1 MVIITENDVSQWEDQ
16 TGVLYHFPKRYEK
29 YLKPGTSAIYYK
41 GSIKLK
47 HFSDKRLSN
56 DPHYFGTAII
66 GHVYPDESSSKGD
79 LFATI
84 ESFKSFTSPVLAKEN
99 NSYLEEIPESRK
111 ANYWRDGVRQVSQVV
126 FDRILNKAGGSI
138 TPIEDRYTDLND
150 LEVSLESGTEGKQ
163 TKRYITVYERDSKLR
178 NAAISIHGY
187 DCVVCGFN
195 FEEAYGDYA
204 KGFIHIH
211 HIVPVSE
218 FGDSKIVNPQTDLV
232 PVCANCH
239 SIIHRKRNNT
249 LSIQEMKRLLKT

>member
-29 YLKPGTSAIYYK
+29 YLKPGTPAIYYK
-41 GSIKLK
+41 GRIKLK
-47 HFSDKRLSN
+47 QFSDKRLSD
-56 DPHYFGTAII
+56 DPHYFGTATI
-66 GHVYPDESSSKGD
+66 GQVYPDQSSAKGD

-84 ESFKSFTSPVLAKEN
+84 EGFKSFASPVLAKQN

-111 ANYWRDGVRQVSQVV
+111 SNYWRDGVRQISQAV
-126 FDRILNKAGGSI
+126 FDRILDAAGETI
-138 TPIEDRYTDLND
+138 VPIEDIYSNLND
-150 LEVSLESGTEGKQ
+150 VSVSFESGTEGKQ
-163 TKRYITVYERDSKLR
+163 SKRYITVYERDSKLR
-178 NAAISIHGY
+178 NAAIAIHGY

-195 FEEAYGDYA
+195 FEKAYGDYA

-218 FGDSKIVNPQTDLV
+218 FGDSKTVNPQTDLV

-239 SIIHRKRNNT
+239 SIIHRKRDNT
-249 LSIQEMKRLLKT
+249 LSIEEMKKLINS